1 MTGLSRLSFS
11 EVLIHSSFFVRQG
24 YLKTRN
30 ILEAVCFVC
39 TAQAWFLSERVVS
52 IIVARIARETFDVIA
67 RQMIGAQEE
76 KFGFA
81 KYRFSGSVERSILN
95 SLVLGRDP
103 DVVWTSSALVK
114 RSSHFRGL

>member
-52 IIVARIARETFDVIA
+52 IIVARIAREMIDVIA

-76 KFGFA
+76 KLGFA

-103 DVVWTSSALVK
+103 DGV
-114 RSSHFRGL
+114 